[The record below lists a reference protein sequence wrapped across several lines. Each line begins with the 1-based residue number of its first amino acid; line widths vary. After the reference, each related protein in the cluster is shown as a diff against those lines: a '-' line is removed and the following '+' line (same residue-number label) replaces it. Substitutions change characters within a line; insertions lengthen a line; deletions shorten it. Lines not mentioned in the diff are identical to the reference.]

1 MKTMKRI
8 MALLICFVM
17 VMGMTVTAFADAT
30 KYTVTITNN
39 NTDKAQHTYEAY
51 QIFSGDLAEKD
62 GATTLSNIIWG
73 GGIDSSKLATL
84 ASDIN
89 NLKTGLNLTK
99 DSSASDFADAI
110 ANLSASSDGE
120 TAQKLAQAIGK
131 ALSTVVAGTSTHSDT
146 DQKYKIADLE
156 AGYYLIKD
164 KKDSLDNKENGAYT
178 RFMLQVVKDTSVTE
192 KASVPSV
199 EKKVDDK
206 NDSSTTEDGEVW
218 QDSADYDFGDEV
230 PFKLTATTADTVSDY
245 TSYHVTF
252 EDTQSEGLDAPTSF
266 KITVL
271 DQTLNLDS
279 NTIDTTKS
287 AETANGTTIKAEV
300 IKADTDC
307 TFAIKVTFTNKTVG
321 NKIDN
326 EANGIP
332 IVVTYNS
339 VLKDSAVVGATGNP
353 NEVYLKYSNNPNST
367 DDSEDSEGKTP
378 KDKVIVFTYKAIVNK
393 TDEAGNKLDGAGFTL
408 YKKVADESTV
418 GAKKGSEIKKA
429 LTSANESIKADAL
442 DDDSYYIAKTM
453 TATKDDASIFELS
466 GIDDG
471 DYVIVETTI
480 PSGYNAFEA
489 KSFKIS
495 ADHETKSDDPKLISL
510 TAPNIFTATKTD
522 GGILEATIKNNS
534 GSTLPST
541 GGIGTRIFYIIG
553 GILMAAA
560 AVVLIT
566 KARYKKEK

>member
-17 VMGMTVTAFADAT
+17 VMGMTVTAFADDT
-30 KYTVTITNN
+30 KYTVTITNS

-51 QIFSGDLAEKD
+51 QIFSGDLAEKN
-62 GATTLSNIIWG
+62 GVTTLSNITWG

-99 DSSASDFADAI
+99 DSSPSDFADAI
-110 ANLSASSDGE
+110 AKLSASSDGE

-131 ALSTVVAGTSTHSDT
+131 ALNTVVAGTSTYSDT
-146 DQKYKIADLE
+146 GKNYKIADLE

-164 KKDSLDNKENGAYT
+164 KKDSLDDKENGAYT
-178 RFMLQVVKDTSVTE
+178 RFMLQVVKNTSVTE

-206 NDSSTTEDGEVW
+206 NDSSTTEDSEVW
-218 QDSADYDFGDEV
+218 QDSADYDIGDEV

-252 EDTQSEGLDAPTSF
+252 EDKQSVGLDAPTSF

-279 NTIDTTKS
+279 NSIGTTKLV
-287 AETANGTTIKAEV
+287 ETANGTKIKAEV
-300 IKADTDC
+300 INTDC
-307 TFAIKVTFTNKTVG
+307 TFAIKVTLTNKTG
-321 NKIDN
+321 NKIDA
-326 EANGIP
+326 EANGKT

-339 VLKDSAVVGATGNP
+339 VLNDSAVIGATGNP
-353 NEVYLKYSNNPNST
+353 NEVYLKYSNNPNSI

-393 TDEAGNKLDGAGFTL
+393 IDEAGNK
-408 YKKVADESTV
+408 
-418 GAKKGSEIKKA
+418 
-429 LTSANESIKADAL
+429 
-442 DDDSYYIAKTM
+442 
-453 TATKDDASIFELS
+453 
-466 GIDDG
+466 
-471 DYVIVETTI
+471 
-480 PSGYNAFEA
+480 
-489 KSFKIS
+489 
-495 ADHETKSDDPKLISL
+495 
-510 TAPNIFTATKTD
+510 
-522 GGILEATIKNNS
+522 
-534 GSTLPST
+534 
-541 GGIGTRIFYIIG
+541 
-553 GILMAAA
+553 
-560 AVVLIT
+560 
-566 KARYKKEK
+566 

>member
-62 GATTLSNIIWG
+62 GATTLSNITWG

-89 NLKTGLNLTK
+89 NLKTGFNLTK

-131 ALSTVVAGTSTHSDT
+131 ALSTVAAGTSTYSDT
-146 DQKYKIADLE
+146 DKNYKIADLE

-164 KKDSLDNKENGAYT
+164 KKDSLENKENGAYT
-178 RFMLQVVKDTSVTE
+178 RFMLQVVKNTSVTE
-192 KASVPSV
+192 KASVPSI

-271 DQTLNLDS
+271 GQTLSLD
-279 NTIDTTKS
+279 NNIDTTDS
-287 AETANGTTIKAEV
+287 AETTKGTTIKAEV
-300 IKADTDC
+300 IKADNDC
-307 TFAIKVTFTNKTVG
+307 TFAIKVTFTNKTAG

-326 EANGIP
+326 EANSIP

-393 TDEAGNKLDGAGFTL
+393 TDENGSKLNGAGFTL
-408 YKKVADESTV
+408 YKKVADESTA
-418 GAKKGSEIKKA
+418 GAKKGSEIKNA
-429 LTSANESIKADAL
+429 LTSMNESIKADAL
-442 DDDSYYIAKTM
+442 ENDSYYIEKKMTAKTG
-453 TATKDDASIFELS
+453 DASIFELS

-489 KSFKIS
+489 KSFTIR
-495 ADHETKSDDPKLISL
+495 ADHQATSDDPKLISL
-510 TAPNIFTATKTD
+510 TATNTFTATETD

-553 GILMAAA
+553 GILMAVA

>member
-17 VMGMTVTAFADAT
+17 VMGMTVTAFADDT
-30 KYTVTITNN
+30 KYTVTITNS

-51 QIFSGDLAEKD
+51 QIFSGDLAEKN
-62 GATTLSNIIWG
+62 GVTTLSNITWG

-99 DSSASDFADAI
+99 DSSPSDFADAI
-110 ANLSASSDGE
+110 AKLSASSDGE

-131 ALSTVVAGTSTHSDT
+131 ALNTVVAGTSTYSDT
-146 DQKYKIADLE
+146 NKNYKIADLE

-178 RFMLQVVKDTSVTE
+178 RFMLQVVKNTSVTE

-206 NDSSTTEDGEVW
+206 NDSITTENSEVW
-218 QDSADYDFGDEV
+218 QDSADYDIGDEV

-252 EDTQSEGLDAPTSF
+252 EDTQSKGLTAPTSF
-266 KITVL
+266 EIKVL
-271 DQTLNLDS
+271 EQTLSLN
-279 NTIDTTKS
+279 NTIGTTAS
-287 AETANGTTIKAEV
+287 AETTKGTTIKAEV
-300 IKADTDC
+300 MIADNDC
-307 TFAIKVTFTNKTVG
+307 TFAIKVTFTNTIAG

-326 EANGIP
+326 EAKGIP

-339 VLKDSAVVGATGNP
+339 VLNDKAVIGATGNP
-353 NEVYLKYSNNPNST
+353 NEVYLKYSNNPNSI

-393 TDEAGNKLDGAGFTL
+393 IDEAGNKLDGAGFTL
-408 YKKVADESTV
+408 YKKVADKSTV
-418 GAKKGSEIKKA
+418 GAKKGSEIKIA
-429 LTSANESIKADAL
+429 LTSANESIKAEAL
-442 DDDSYYIAKTM
+442 DDDSYYIEKTM
-453 TATKDDASIFELS
+453 TAKTSDASIFELS

-489 KSFKIS
+489 KSFTIS
-495 ADHETKSDDPKLISL
+495 ADHETLSDDPKLTSL
-510 TAPNIFTATKTD
+510 TATNIFTATVAD
-522 GGILEATIKNNS
+522 GGILEATITNNS

-566 KARYKKEK
+566 KIRYKKEK

>member
-17 VMGMTVTAFADAT
+17 VMGMTVTAFADDT

-39 NTDKAQHTYEAY
+39 TTDKAQHTYEAY
-51 QIFSGDLAEKD
+51 QIFSGDLAEKN
-62 GATTLSNIIWG
+62 GEATLSNIIWG
-73 GGIDSSKLATL
+73 NGIERSKLATL

-89 NLKTGLNLTK
+89 DLRTGLNLTE

-120 TAQKLAQAIGK
+120 IAQKLAQAIGK
-131 ALSTVVAGTSTHSDT
+131 ALSTAVAGTSTYSET
-146 DQKYKIADLE
+146 DNNYKIANLK

-164 KKDSLDNKENGAYT
+164 KKDSLDDKENGAYT
-178 RFMLQVVKDTSVTE
+178 RFMLQVVKNTSVTE

-206 NDSSTTEDGEVW
+206 NDSSTTEDSEVW
-218 QDSADYDFGDEV
+218 QDSADYDIGDEV

-252 EDTQSEGLDAPTSF
+252 EDKQSDGLDAPTSF

-271 DQTLNLDS
+271 DKELTLSADTSSATQTTS
-279 NTIDTTKS
+279 
-287 AETANGTTIKAEV
+287 NGTV
-300 IKADTDC
+300 IKADKIEADSGC
-307 TFAIKVTFTNKTVG
+307 TFAIKVTLTNTTG
-321 NKIDN
+321 NKIDA
-326 EANGIP
+326 EANGKT

-339 VLKDSAVVGATGNP
+339 VLNDSAVIGATGNP
-353 NEVYLKYSNNPNST
+353 NEVYLKYSNNPNSI
-367 DDSEDSEGKTP
+367 DVSEDSEGKTP

-393 TDEAGNKLDGAGFTL
+393 IDEAGNKLDGAGFTL
-408 YKKVADESTV
+408 YKKVADASTV
-418 GAKKGSEIKKA
+418 GAKKGSNIKSD
-429 LTSANESIKADAL
+429 LTSANESIKAEAL
-442 DDDSYYIAKTM
+442 DADSYYIEKTM
-453 TATKDDASIFELS
+453 TAKTDDASIFELS

-489 KSFKIS
+489 KSFTIS
-495 ADHETKSDDPKLISL
+495 ADHVTLSDDPKLTHL
-510 TAPNIFTATKTD
+510 TATNTFTATVAD
-522 GGILEATIKNNS
+522 GGILEATIANKP

>member
-17 VMGMTVTAFADAT
+17 VMGMTVTAFADDT
-30 KYTVTITNN
+30 KYTVTIKNS

-51 QIFSGDLAEKD
+51 QIFSGDLAEKN
-62 GATTLSNIIWG
+62 GVTTLSNITWG

-99 DSSASDFADAI
+99 DSSPSDFADAI
-110 ANLSASSDGE
+110 AKLSASSDGE

-131 ALSTVVAGTSTHSDT
+131 ALSTVVAGTSTYSDT
-146 DQKYKIADLE
+146 DKNYKIADLE

-164 KKDSLDNKENGAYT
+164 KKDSLDDKENGAYT
-178 RFMLQVVKDTSVTE
+178 RFMLQVVKNTSVTE

-206 NDSSTTEDGEVW
+206 NDSSTTEDSEVW
-218 QDSADYDFGDEV
+218 QDSADYDIGDEV

-252 EDTQSEGLDAPTSF
+252 EDKQSVGLDAPTSF

-279 NTIDTTKS
+279 NSIGTTKS
-287 AETANGTTIKAEV
+287 VETANGTKIKAEV
-300 IKADTDC
+300 INTDC
-307 TFAIKVTFTNKTVG
+307 TFAIKVTLTNKTG
-321 NKIDN
+321 NKIDA
-326 EANGIP
+326 EANGKT

-339 VLKDSAVVGATGNP
+339 VLNDSAVIGATGNP
-353 NEVYLKYSNNPNST
+353 NEVYLKYSNNPNSI

-393 TDEAGNKLDGAGFTL
+393 IDEAGNKLDGAGFTL
-408 YKKVADESTV
+408 YKKVADKLTV
-418 GAKKGSEIKKA
+418 GAKKGSEIKIA
-429 LTSANESIKADAL
+429 LTSANESIKA
-442 DDDSYYIAKTM
+442 
-453 TATKDDASIFELS
+453 
-466 GIDDG
+466 
-471 DYVIVETTI
+471 
-480 PSGYNAFEA
+480 
-489 KSFKIS
+489 
-495 ADHETKSDDPKLISL
+495 
-510 TAPNIFTATKTD
+510 
-522 GGILEATIKNNS
+522 
-534 GSTLPST
+534 
-541 GGIGTRIFYIIG
+541 
-553 GILMAAA
+553 
-560 AVVLIT
+560 
-566 KARYKKEK
+566 

>member
-17 VMGMTVTAFADAT
+17 VMGMTVTAFADDT
-30 KYTVTITNN
+30 KYTVTITNS

-51 QIFSGDLAEKD
+51 QIFSGDLAEKN
-62 GATTLSNIIWG
+62 GVTTLSNITWG

-99 DSSASDFADAI
+99 DSSPSDFADAI
-110 ANLSASSDGE
+110 AKLSASSDGE

-131 ALSTVVAGTSTHSDT
+131 ALNTVVAGTSTYSDT
-146 DQKYKIADLE
+146 NKNYKIADLE

-178 RFMLQVVKDTSVTE
+178 RFMLQVVKNTSVTE

-206 NDSSTTEDGEVW
+206 NDSSTTEDSEVW
-218 QDSADYDFGDEV
+218 QDSADYDIGDEV

-252 EDTQSEGLDAPTSF
+252 EDKQSVGLDAPTSF

-279 NTIDTTKS
+279 NSIGTTKLV
-287 AETANGTTIKAEV
+287 ETANGTKIKAEV
-300 IKADTDC
+300 INTDC
-307 TFAIKVTFTNKTVG
+307 TFAIKVTLTNKTG
-321 NKIDN
+321 NKIDA
-326 EANGIP
+326 EANGKT

-339 VLKDSAVVGATGNP
+339 VLNDSAVIGATGNP
-353 NEVYLKYSNNPNST
+353 NEVYLKYSNNPNSI

-393 TDEAGNKLDGAGFTL
+393 IDEAGNKLDGAGFTL
-408 YKKVADESTV
+408 YKKVADKLTV
-418 GAKKGSEIKKA
+418 GAKKGSEIKIA
-429 LTSANESIKADAL
+429 LTSANESIKAEAL
-442 DDDSYYIAKTM
+442 DDDSYYIEKTM
-453 TATKDDASIFELS
+453 TAKTSDASIFELS

-489 KSFKIS
+489 KSFTIS
-495 ADHETKSDDPKLISL
+495 ADHETLSDDPKLTSL
-510 TAPNIFTATKTD
+510 TATNIFTATVAD
-522 GGILEATIKNNS
+522 GGILEATITNNS

-566 KARYKKEK
+566 KIRYKKEK